1 MDRLRVGLAG
11 LGRMGRIHA
20 ANLAWRCPSV
30 ELAAVTDADAG
41 AAARAGAELGVP
53 VAPDFDAL
61 LSTVDAVVVATPTGT
76 HAELVTRAARA
87 GTAVFCEKPVSLD
100 RPATVDTLAAVAA
113 AGVPFQVGFHRRF
126 DPDWAAATERIRAG
140 ELGEVY
146 LFRTSLRD
154 MRAPDPAFLAS
165 SGGFFLDVSIHDL
178 DVARWMVGEVVE
190 VYATGAALSD
200 PRFAEVG
207 DIDTALV
214 TLRFAAGALG
224 VIDNSRSAGYGYRLP
239 RPRARDRPHVV
250 LEPRH
255 GRLAAP
261 GDARGRGPD
270 LDGGVHRPRPSGI
283 SSRTSPTRQGTAL
296 ERGFRARASSDSIIP
311 SRAGYPTAFLVSL
324 TDWRLPANYHLMSDV
339 PESLDYE
346 TIARATELAYGVA
359 ERLAAHPGG
368 GSDYRPR

>member
-1 MDRLRVGLAG
+1 MQRLRIGLAG

-20 ANLAWRCPSV
+20 ANLARHCPSAQLV
-30 ELAAVTDADAG
+30 AVTDADPT
-41 AAARAGAELGVP
+41 AATAVGGEVGVP
-53 VAPDFDAL
+53 VVPDFDAL
-61 LSTVDAVVVATPTGT
+61 LSDVDAVVVATPTGT

-87 GTAVFCEKPVSLD
+87 GRPVFCEKPISLD

-126 DPDWAAATERIRAG
+126 DPDWTAATARIRAG

-214 TLRFAAGALG
+214 TLRFASGALG
-224 VIDNSRSAGYGYRLP
+224 VIDNSRSAGYGYECSTEVVGSAATVRIDN
-239 RPRARDRPHVV
+239 RP
-250 LEPRH
+250 PRH
-255 GRLAAP
+255 FRWLTPGADTTGIPRDFQERYPEAYQAELEGFARAVLTRAPVAVGGADALAAYDLAVAADRSWRTGLP
-261 GDARGRGPD
+261 VRPNGGD
-270 LDGGVHRPRPSGI
+270 
-283 SSRTSPTRQGTAL
+283 
-296 ERGFRARASSDSIIP
+296 
-311 SRAGYPTAFLVSL
+311 
-324 TDWRLPANYHLMSDV
+324 
-339 PESLDYE
+339 
-346 TIARATELAYGVA
+346 
-359 ERLAAHPGG
+359 
-368 GSDYRPR
+368 